1 MEFKIEQQHWDSLEL
16 LYKKF
21 QVPDFLPGTV
31 YTVHSIHRGMPGY
44 QIGQYFLL
52 SSPPHQR
59 AQVLR

>member
-21 QVPDFLPGTV
+21 QVPDFLHGTV
-31 YTVHSIHRGMPGY
+31 YTIHRGMPGY